1 VIIAVSELSHLKR
14 RSVMPEPEIVEADES
29 QDVEQQEI
37 DLLPS

>member
-1 VIIAVSELSHLKR
+1 
-14 RSVMPEPEIVEADES
+14 MPEPEIVEADES